1 MMRLRLYFLFV
12 LLGVSQVTLAESCH
26 LGKVDSLHGNA
37 TVERDGRVVDVSEGA
52 DICMGDKYF
61 TNKTSVLQLT
71 FLDASKI
78 TIGKDSMFVV
88 AKYEIYEDKPNVAL
102 FELIKGAFRAVT
114 GTITQRPHCYEV
126 KTALAT
132 LGVRGTDFWG
142 GYGLTENG
150 LDVVMLSGKGVYVTN
165 TQGETVVLD
174 ANGLGTTVLPATAPS
189 TPKIWKDAKV
199 AKAIA
204 TITP

>member
-1 MMRLRLYFLFV
+1 M
-12 LLGVSQVTLAESCH
+12 LGFSQLTLAESCN
-26 LGKVDSLHGNA
+26 LGKVDSLHGSA
-37 TVERDGRVVDVSEGA
+37 TVERAGRIVDVNEGIVICKG
-52 DICMGDKYF
+52 DIYRTD
-61 TNKTSVLQLT
+61 KTSVLQLA
-71 FLDASKI
+71 FRDVSRI
-78 TIGKDSMFVV
+78 TVGKDSVFVV
-88 AKYEIYEDKPNVAL
+88 TEYEMYKDKPNVAL

-114 GTITQRPHCYEV
+114 GTMTHGSHRYEV

-132 LGVRGTDFWG
+132 IGVRGTDFWG

-165 TQGETVVLD
+165 TQGEMVELD

-189 TPKIWKDAKV
+189 TPKIWKDEKV
-199 AKAIA
+199 AKAVA